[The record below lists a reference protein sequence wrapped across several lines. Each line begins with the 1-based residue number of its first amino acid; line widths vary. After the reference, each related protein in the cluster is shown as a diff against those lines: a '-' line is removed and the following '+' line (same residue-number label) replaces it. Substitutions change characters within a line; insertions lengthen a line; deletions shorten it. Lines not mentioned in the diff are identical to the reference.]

1 MHQAEHDVPPRPL
14 VIEAAYPTDID
25 LPALTAS
32 GHPLIAR
39 IEVDSSSDLFVL
51 RNLRDQG
58 GAETPVPRIQSRR
71 AEHALNISRGVK
83 TERMFRLTYGLYA
96 PGSPTLAPDI
106 IRTVFITRHLMV
118 PALVEDGKFLPAG
131 AENIERAKIAGIPPG
146 PVIAMFDRVQ
156 PARCESAHQRMAR
169 ANFLRPEIDLLCNA
183 LSIRK
188 VDGVA
193 FC

>member
-1 MHQAEHDVPPRPL
+1 MHQAKYDVPPRPL

-25 LPALTAS
+25 LPVLTTS
-32 GHPLIAR
+32 GHPLLAL

-51 RNLRDQG
+51 RSLRDQN

-96 PGSPTLAPDI
+96 PGSSPLAPGI
-106 IRTVFITRHLMV
+106 IRTLIMTRHLMA

-146 PVIAMFDRVQ
+146 PVIAMFDRIQ
-156 PARCESAHQRMAR
+156 PTRCESAHQRMAR
-169 ANFLRPEIDLLCNA
+169 ADFLRSEIDLLCNA
-183 LSIRK
+183 LGIREI
-188 VDGVA
+188 DGIA